1 MIWFFWISGL
11 ALAVVWFVGWLQTVT
26 HLSEI
31 IDITR
36 PEWDVPS
43 DAALPSLSI
52 MVPARNEE
60 EEIEPALRSLLA
72 LKHPDYE
79 VIAVNDRSTDSTGDI
94 MEKIASE
101 QGPAQKLRVLHVNE
115 LPEGWLGK
123 THAMWLAAQQARG
136 EWVLFTDAD
145 CVFHAESVGRALRYA
160 ESKNTDHLVL
170 FPTGLMQT
178 WGERM
183 MISFPMVISNLA
195 RHRHWKIR
203 DPESSEHIGVGA
215 FNLIRHEAYS
225 AVGTYSAMRMEVVDD
240 MKLGELVKKA
250 GLRQDVVFGPGM
262 VSLRWAAGA
271 AGVIGTLEKNLFAF
285 FRFRLSL
292 ALVACAALFFL
303 AVWPFVGLAIAPGWS
318 KAGLAF
324 AIAMIAAMYMSLAP
338 QTRVSPLFFL
348 ACPISALLFI
358 AAVLRSA
365 FAALR
370 DGAVTWR
377 GTRYPLTELKKS
389 ERKT

>member
-1 MIWFFWISGL
+1 MIWFFWISGV
-11 ALAVVWFVGWLQTVT
+11 ALAVVWSAGWLQTVA

-31 IDITR
+31 VDITR
-36 PEWDVPS
+36 PEWDPPS
-43 DAALPSLSI
+43 GAALPSLSI
-52 MVPARNEE
+52 VVPARNEE
-60 EEIEPALRSLLA
+60 AEIEPALRSLLS

-79 VIAVNDRSTDSTGDI
+79 IIAVNDRSSDSTGEI
-94 MEKIASE
+94 MQKIAAAQGSE
-101 QGPAQKLRVLHVNE
+101 QKLRVLTVRE

-136 EWVLFTDAD
+136 QWILFTDAD
-145 CVFHAESVGRALRYA
+145 CVFHPESVCRALRYA
-160 ESKNTDHLVL
+160 DAKKVDHLVL

-178 WGERM
+178 WGEQM
-183 MISFPMVISNLA
+183 MISFPMVMSNLA

-203 DPESSEHIGVGA
+203 DPKSSEHIGVGA
-215 FNLIRHEAYS
+215 FNLIRREAYS

-271 AGVIGTLEKNLFAF
+271 SGVIGTLEKNLFAF

-318 KAGLAF
+318 KGGF
-324 AIAMIAAMYMSLAP
+324 AVAVAMIAAMYAALAP
-338 QTRVSPLFFL
+338 QTRVSPLFCL
-348 ACPISALLFI
+348 ACPISALLFV

-377 GTRYPLTELKKS
+377 GTRYPLAELKKHNY
-389 ERKT
+389 